1 MTEEIKEDRGRDGGH
16 SKLFTRR
23 VIAEGAALITGG
35 CQVMLRQL
43 AVPDFALDKEE
54 HFPFHS
60 ARLISNK
67 ALLLRSWLMSCPLG
81 SRRGRSQS
89 VPSPNLRDAGS
100 CLSCRRSLMA
110 HVGHACGSASWSSTL
125 LLFWMLLLAG
135 FSLPGIFHDCLAV
148 GSVPG
153 VGLGDGTRV
162 SGRGSSVKMWALL
175 VLATVPSPSCL
186 ARVKL
191 TSHPAHE
198 VTEAER

>member
-1 MTEEIKEDRGRDGGH
+1 
-16 SKLFTRR
+16 
-23 VIAEGAALITGG
+23 
-35 CQVMLRQL
+35 MLRQL

-54 HFPFHS
+54 NFPFHS

-81 SRRGRSQS
+81 SRRGRSQR
-89 VPSPNLRDAGS
+89 VPSPNLRHAGS
-100 CLSCRRSLMA
+100 CLSCHRSLMA
-110 HVGHACGSASWSSTL
+110 HVGRACGSDPWSSTL
-125 LLFWMLLLAG
+125 LLSWLLLLAG

-153 VGLGDGTRV
+153 VGLGDETRV
-162 SGRGSSVKMWALL
+162 SGAGNSVKRWALL
-175 VLATVPSPSCL
+175 VLATVPSPSSL